1 MGRSVGS
8 KRMQQTETTTLFCIP
23 HAGGNGT
30 CYALFGEFF
39 PNSVRVV
46 PLDLP
51 GKGRR
56 CREQRLVCME
66 AMGRDLL
73 EQMRPTA
80 HTGPYA
86 IFGHSMG
93 GLLAFECAR
102 QAHKIALPLPRALFI
117 SAAATPDKV
126 RTGMDRP
133 VSELQPGEL
142 WEYIIRMG
150 GTPPG
155 VALSADLKRYME
167 PLLVADFSALE
178 SWRPA
183 PCDPLPV
190 AIHACIGMDDTV
202 TEKEARQWQQ
212 YSSMAGTVRSF
223 SGGHFYIQHH
233 GRELAEHITHTLSP
247 VG

>member
-1 MGRSVGS
+1 
-8 KRMQQTETTTLFCIP
+8 MQQTETTTLFCIP

-80 HTGPYA
+80 HAGPYA

-102 QAHKIALPLPRALFI
+102 LTRAKALPQPKALFI

-142 WEYIIRMG
+142 WEYVMRMG

-155 VALSADLKRYME
+155 VALSADFKRYME
-167 PLLVADFSALE
+167 PMLLADFSALE
-178 SWRPA
+178 NWQPA
-183 PCDPLPV
+183 PCEPLPV
-190 AIHACIGMDDTV
+190 PIHACIGKDDTV
-202 TEKEARQWQQ
+202 TEKEASLWQQ
-212 YSSMAGTVRSF
+212 FSSMDGTVRSF
-223 SGGHFYIQHH
+223 KGGHFYLQHH
-233 GRELAEHITHTLSP
+233 WHQLAEHITHTLYP
-247 VG
+247 AG

>member
-1 MGRSVGS
+1 
-8 KRMQQTETTTLFCIP
+8 MQRPNVITLFCIP
-23 HAGGNGT
+23 HAGGNAA
-30 CYALFGEFF
+30 CYARFGEFF
-39 PNSVRVV
+39 PNSVKIV

-56 CREQRLVCME
+56 CREQLPTSME

-73 EQMRPTA
+73 EQIRTTA
-80 HTGPYA
+80 QTVPYA

-102 QAHKIALPLPRALFI
+102 LAHKSALPLPRAVFI

-142 WEYIIRMG
+142 WEYVMRMG

-202 TEKEARQWQQ
+202 TENEARLWQQ
-212 YSSMAGTVRSF
+212 FSSKAGTVRSF

-233 GRELAEHITHTLSP
+233 GRELAEHITQTLSP
-247 VG
+247 AG

>member
-1 MGRSVGS
+1 
-8 KRMQQTETTTLFCIP
+8 MQQTETTTLFCIP

-39 PNSVRVV
+39 PDSVRVV

-102 QAHKIALPLPRALFI
+102 QAHKIALPLPRAVFI

-126 RTGMDRP
+126 RTGIDRP

-142 WEYIIRMG
+142 WEYVMRMG

-155 VALSADLKRYME
+155 VALSAEFKRYME
-167 PLLVADFSALE
+167 PMLLADFSALE
-178 SWRPA
+178 NWQSA
-183 PCDPLPV
+183 PCEPLPV
-190 AIHACIGMDDTV
+190 PIHACIGKDDTV
-202 TEKEARQWQQ
+202 TEKEARLWQQ
-212 YSSMAGTVRSF
+212 FSSINGTVRSF
-223 SGGHFYIQHH
+223 NGGHFYLQHH
-233 GRELAEHITHTLSP
+233 WHQLAEHITRTLYP
-247 VG
+247 AG